1 MTRRIFILVL
11 ALVLTAGLFPV
22 SALAADLPF
31 IDVSPE
37 AWYYGDVKTA
47 VDTGLVNG
55 KTPTTYCPD
64 DQLTYAEAVKLAA
77 CMHQKNE
84 TGTVSLVNGDPWY
97 QSYVDYAKMKNIIA
111 KDYEWSAKATRAGYM
126 AIFAHALPDSSL
138 AKINEVPDGSIPDVP
153 MTRAE
158 AAEIYKLYRAGI
170 LQGSDDK
177 FSCKPDDNI
186 KRSEVA
192 AILTRMMF
200 TANRKSFTTVK
211 AETPKTDPLKIVKSP
226 QNAALKAAEETLSF
240 TVEISGGKA
249 PYLYKWFVEKETGT
263 TYSQES
269 SEKKTSTCS
278 VPFGKDS
285 FSFTKYVRVY
295 AEVTDAEGKKVT
307 SEKAEVTP
315 FTEAVPAL
323 KITKQP
329 QNVTAPEG
337 AIVSFNIEVSGG
349 KAPYKYDWQG
359 THTSPSYSD
368 YNNWGS
374 FHSSLNGK
382 PTVSF
387 EADWYTFEDE
397 SQIYRCIVTD
407 ALGTQIISDTFKIY
421 RSNDLKITTQPKTVT
436 VAMDDYAVF
445 TVAVSGGKAPY
456 KYDWQSIDYTGSS
469 SHDTWSSFN
478 ASLNGSPTLTFDAEW
493 YTFDFAIRCVITD
506 ANGKQVISE
515 LAYLVEAVTSQLKIV
530 SQPESKTGP
539 EGTWVN
545 FSVTVSGGKA
555 PYSYYWEATEGSSEY
570 SNMTCATVKGEYTAT
585 LQVLI
590 KKGYYPL
597 DENIRCVITDANGTK
612 VTSNVVTAKLLGNSG
627 NDQYI
632 VKQPGDYW
640 MGGSQDDATFTIEIH
655 GLSAPY
661 TYDWYYGRPGDYRLF
676 ASTFTTSDYNTV
688 TYTFSDYDFEGLQ
701 ATDIDIYCVVTDDWG
716 ATAKSNI
723 CHLYKY

>member
-200 TANRKSFTTVK
+200 TANRKSFTTVE

-249 PYLYKWFVEKETGT
+249 PYL
-263 TYSQES
+263 
-269 SEKKTSTCS
+269 
-278 VPFGKDS
+278 
-285 FSFTKYVRVY
+285 
-295 AEVTDAEGKKVT
+295 TDLRE
-307 SEKAEVTP
+307 
-315 FTEAVPAL
+315 
-323 KITKQP
+323 
-329 QNVTAPEG
+329 
-337 AIVSFNIEVSGG
+337 
-349 KAPYKYDWQG
+349 
-359 THTSPSYSD
+359 
-368 YNNWGS
+368 
-374 FHSSLNGK
+374 
-382 PTVSF
+382 
-387 EADWYTFEDE
+387 
-397 SQIYRCIVTD
+397 
-407 ALGTQIISDTFKIY
+407 
-421 RSNDLKITTQPKTVT
+421 RS
-436 VAMDDYAVF
+436 
-445 TVAVSGGKAPY
+445 
-456 KYDWQSIDYTGSS
+456 
-469 SHDTWSSFN
+469 
-478 ASLNGSPTLTFDAEW
+478 
-493 YTFDFAIRCVITD
+493 
-506 ANGKQVISE
+506 
-515 LAYLVEAVTSQLKIV
+515 
-530 SQPESKTGP
+530 
-539 EGTWVN
+539 
-545 FSVTVSGGKA
+545 
-555 PYSYYWEATEGSSEY
+555 
-570 SNMTCATVKGEYTAT
+570 
-585 LQVLI
+585 
-590 KKGYYPL
+590 
-597 DENIRCVITDANGTK
+597 
-612 VTSNVVTAKLLGNSG
+612 
-627 NDQYI
+627 
-632 VKQPGDYW
+632 
-640 MGGSQDDATFTIEIH
+640 
-655 GLSAPY
+655 
-661 TYDWYYGRPGDYRLF
+661 
-676 ASTFTTSDYNTV
+676 
-688 TYTFSDYDFEGLQ
+688 
-701 ATDIDIYCVVTDDWG
+701 
-716 ATAKSNI
+716 
-723 CHLYKY
+723 